1 MGFGALHLN
10 GAIPNFNA
18 LSDHVTLHKVTDR
31 HDRIFMCTPL
41 HYINSSIVKLVEFML
56 EFSWQLLFELLEA
69 VFAGKMLLRDLEN
82 IQCGIGSRLL
92 P

>member
-1 MGFGALHLN
+1 
-10 GAIPNFNA
+10 
-18 LSDHVTLHKVTDR
+18 
-31 HDRIFMCTPL
+31 MCTPL